1 MKINTNLRKQIDY
14 IIDQKQKIGNYEV
27 YQKFSIFNVVI
38 IAIQEVLRHSDEL
51 VKKTMVEDSAEK
63 ITAEEYVRQKRN
75 WENELERIRS
85 LLHNTQ
91 MVRKLDLIHKSKV
104 MSSYN
109 FTWLLKHEFGIFF
122 VFRNQRRMPPII
134 LNGNTTFSY

>member
-1 MKINTNLRKQIDY
+1 
-14 IIDQKQKIGNYEV
+14 
-27 YQKFSIFNVVI
+27 
-38 IAIQEVLRHSDEL
+38 
-51 VKKTMVEDSAEK
+51 MVEDSAEK

-104 MSSYN
+104 D
-109 FTWLLKHEFGIFF
+109 T
-122 VFRNQRRMPPII
+122 I
-134 LNGNTTFSY
+134 LYV

>member
-1 MKINTNLRKQIDY
+1 
-14 IIDQKQKIGNYEV
+14 
-27 YQKFSIFNVVI
+27 
-38 IAIQEVLRHSDEL
+38 
-51 VKKTMVEDSAEK
+51 MVEDGAEK

-104 MSSYN
+104 MSSCFYN

-122 VFRNQRRMPPII
+122 VFSN
-134 LNGNTTFSY
+134 

>member
-1 MKINTNLRKQIDY
+1 
-14 IIDQKQKIGNYEV
+14 
-27 YQKFSIFNVVI
+27 
-38 IAIQEVLRHSDEL
+38 
-51 VKKTMVEDSAEK
+51 MVEDSAEK

-104 MSSYN
+104 MSDTILHGCLNMNSES
-109 FTWLLKHEFGIFF
+109 FSFLATRGECRRSFEMGTRPSPTEASPPR
-122 VFRNQRRMPPII
+122 FRK
-134 LNGNTTFSY
+134 S

>member
-1 MKINTNLRKQIDY
+1 
-14 IIDQKQKIGNYEV
+14 
-27 YQKFSIFNVVI
+27 
-38 IAIQEVLRHSDEL
+38 
-51 VKKTMVEDSAEK
+51 MVEDSAEK

-104 MSSYN
+104 MSN
-109 FTWLLKHEFGIFF
+109 FTWLLEHEFGIFF
-122 VFRNQRRMPPII
+122 VFSN
-134 LNGNTTFSY
+134 

>member
-1 MKINTNLRKQIDY
+1 
-14 IIDQKQKIGNYEV
+14 
-27 YQKFSIFNVVI
+27 
-38 IAIQEVLRHSDEL
+38 
-51 VKKTMVEDSAEK
+51 MVEDSAEK

-104 MSSYN
+104 MSSC
-109 FTWLLKHEFGIFF
+109 FTILHGCLNMNSESFSFLATRGEC
-122 VFRNQRRMPPII
+122 RRS
-134 LNGNTTFSY
+134 F

>member
-1 MKINTNLRKQIDY
+1 
-14 IIDQKQKIGNYEV
+14 
-27 YQKFSIFNVVI
+27 
-38 IAIQEVLRHSDEL
+38 
-51 VKKTMVEDSAEK
+51 MVEDGAEK

-104 MSSYN
+104 ITILHGCLNMNSES
-109 FTWLLKHEFGIFF
+109 FSFLATRGEC
-122 VFRNQRRMPPII
+122 RRS
-134 LNGNTTFSY
+134 F

>member
-1 MKINTNLRKQIDY
+1 
-14 IIDQKQKIGNYEV
+14 
-27 YQKFSIFNVVI
+27 
-38 IAIQEVLRHSDEL
+38 
-51 VKKTMVEDSAEK
+51 MVEDGAEK

-91 MVRKLDLIHKSKV
+91 MVRKHNLIHKSKV
-104 MSSYN
+104 IN

-122 VFRNQRRMPPII
+122 VFSN
-134 LNGNTTFSY
+134 

>member
-1 MKINTNLRKQIDY
+1 
-14 IIDQKQKIGNYEV
+14 
-27 YQKFSIFNVVI
+27 
-38 IAIQEVLRHSDEL
+38 
-51 VKKTMVEDSAEK
+51 MVEDGAEK

-91 MVRKLDLIHKSKV
+91 MVRKLDLIPKSKV
-104 MSSYN
+104 MSYN

-122 VFRNQRRMPPII
+122 VFSN
-134 LNGNTTFSY
+134 

>member
-1 MKINTNLRKQIDY
+1 
-14 IIDQKQKIGNYEV
+14 
-27 YQKFSIFNVVI
+27 
-38 IAIQEVLRHSDEL
+38 
-51 VKKTMVEDSAEK
+51 MVEDSAEK

-104 MSSYN
+104 MSIQFY
-109 FTWLLKHEFGIFF
+109 
-122 VFRNQRRMPPII
+122 MAA
-134 LNGNTTFSY
+134 

>member
-1 MKINTNLRKQIDY
+1 
-14 IIDQKQKIGNYEV
+14 
-27 YQKFSIFNVVI
+27 
-38 IAIQEVLRHSDEL
+38 
-51 VKKTMVEDSAEK
+51 MVEDSAEK

-104 MSSYN
+104 N
-109 FTWLLKHEFGIFF
+109 FTWLLEHEFGIFF
-122 VFRNQRRMPPII
+122 VFSN
-134 LNGNTTFSY
+134 